1 MAKAF
6 DFEALKVGK
15 GNAQSKIQVSVDWE
29 SGEWTASGNFNDL
42 SDASPN
48 ERGNLVDFTSE
59 KQGALRLNIMQMA
72 ILNPKKKV

>member
-1 MAKAF
+1 MAKTF

-15 GNAQSKIQVSVDWE
+15 GSTQSKIQVSVDWE